1 MDNGIKVSDQAQII
15 FARVGGK
22 GSWQFSRVF
31 EMKVVYPDICQ
42 YLIKSTLAMPV
53 EERGIHN
60 SLYRITENTCVAFTA
75 RISFFR
81 SIGNLYCYWDCFLL
95 REKERELTAFLKYTC
110 TYLKLLHSL
119 ESSRMLIIP
128 FQTFC
133 CMWKHVSLAKIC
145 NVAQK

>member
-1 MDNGIKVSDQAQII
+1 
-15 FARVGGK
+15 
-22 GSWQFSRVF
+22 
-31 EMKVVYPDICQ
+31 
-42 YLIKSTLAMPV
+42 MPV

-60 SLYRITENTCVAFTA
+60 SLYRITENTCLAFSA
-75 RISFFR
+75 RISFYR

-128 FQTFC
+128 FQTVC
-133 CMWKHVSLAKIC
+133 CM
-145 NVAQK
+145 